1 MLEKYGEENLN
12 QLARD
17 ADIGP
22 GSASRIKAG
31 ETSVGI
37 DIVEKV
43 AKVFKVPP
51 FSLLCASA
59 KQKQLLTILKA
70 YSETDDKGRKYLS
83 GSAEAILDELRSADQ
98 AGTGH

>member
-1 MLEKYGEENLN
+1 MIEKYGVENLN

-22 GSASRIKAG
+22 GSASRIKEA

-43 AKVFKVPP
+43 ARVFKVPP
-51 FSLLCASA
+51 FALLCAPA

-70 YSETDDKGRKYLS
+70 YSETNDLGRKYLS
-83 GSAEAILDELRSADQ
+83 GSAEALLQQQQSDE